1 METIIQRL
9 LKLKK
14 LNKLKKFLVNAY
26 PSIEKQSNKD

>member
-14 LNKLKKFLVNAY
+14 LKKLKKFLVNAY
-26 PSIEKQSNKD
+26 PSIEKQSNNN

>member
-9 LKLKK
+9 LKLK
-14 LNKLKKFLVNAY
+14 KLKKFLVNAY